1 MLKKTTIYLV
11 RVALFLTL
19 VLVLV
24 SIFGNYFGI
33 SIESYKQEDYNL
45 LFVIGMLIAILF
57 LLIKLKQKKDTIKKC
72 IKLLIKKE

>member
-1 MLKKTTIYLV
+1 MN
-11 RVALFLTL
+11 TL

>member
-24 SIFGNYFGI
+24 SIFGNHFGI
-33 SIESYKQEDYNL
+33 NIESYKQEDYNL

>member
-24 SIFGNYFGI
+24 SIFGNHFGLN
-33 SIESYKQEDYNL
+33 IESYKQEDYNL
-45 LFVIGMLIAILF
+45 LFIIGILIVILF

>member
-24 SIFGNYFGI
+24 SIFGNHFGI
-33 SIESYKQEDYNL
+33 NTDSYKQEDYNL
-45 LFVIGMLIAILF
+45 LFIIGILIVILF